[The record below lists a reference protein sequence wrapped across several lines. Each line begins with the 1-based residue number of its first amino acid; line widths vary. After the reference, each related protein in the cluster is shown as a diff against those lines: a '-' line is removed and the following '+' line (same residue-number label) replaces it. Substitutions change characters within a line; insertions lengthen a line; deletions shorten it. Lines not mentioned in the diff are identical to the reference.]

1 MNMKQK
7 VLTELLEPVIT
18 AMGYVFWGIEYQI
31 RKADAL
37 LRVYIDSPEGIS
49 VDDCA
54 DVSYEISG
62 VLDVEEPISMAYVL
76 EVSSPGLDRILFT
89 PQQFEQFIGEEAKIN
104 LNHKIDNRRKIK
116 GKIITVEGDKITIE
130 SEGEQIIVDFD
141 TIMKARIVP
150 GF

>member
-1 MNMKQK
+1 MIVKNVNLNMKQK

-54 DVSYEISG
+54 DVSYEI
-62 VLDVEEPISMAYVL
+62 
-76 EVSSPGLDRILFT
+76 
-89 PQQFEQFIGEEAKIN
+89 
-104 LNHKIDNRRKIK
+104 
-116 GKIITVEGDKITIE
+116 
-130 SEGEQIIVDFD
+130 
-141 TIMKARIVP
+141 
-150 GF
+150 